1 MKKLTKYQ
9 KFYRKKKQDGEKDFR
24 QENKEDGTRCIR
36 VKRETI
42 NVSIS
47 QAAFDRLLEL
57 SESEKLSR
65 WKMLTRI
72 IITQIPMNAN
82 LTTGSSPTARY
93 DWDKSLLTP
102 TDKNTSCIATEGER
116 QVTYQITRTAFK
128 KLESHKNAIA
138 QSKARIVQSLILNY
152 KTTTQEQ
159 RDKQNAY
166 IKASRKN
173 HYQITKAIALDESVS
188 PVNRR
193 KFFKQDGLI
202 LHVKGLP
209 PEKWDDDELD
219 EFESMHNELNNSR
232 H

>member
-1 MKKLTKYQ
+1 MKKLTKDQ
-9 KFYRKKKQDGEKDFR
+9 KHYRKKKQDGEKDFR
-24 QENKEDGTRCIR
+24 QTNKEDGTRGVR
-36 VKRETI
+36 VTRKTI

-57 SESEKLSR
+57 SESEQLSR

-72 IITQIPMNAN
+72 IITQIPMYAK
-82 LTTGSSPTARY
+82 LTASSSPTKRY
-93 DWDKSLLTP
+93 DWDESLLSP
-102 TDKNTSCIATEGER
+102 TDKKISYKGTEGER
-116 QVTYQITRTAFK
+116 QVTYQITSTAFK

-138 QSKARIVQSLILNY
+138 QSKARIIQSLILNY
-152 KTTTQEQ
+152 KPTSQEQ

-166 IKASRKN
+166 INASRKN
-173 HYQITKAIALDESVS
+173 HKQITKGIALDESLS
-188 PVNRR
+188 PVKRR

-219 EFESMHNELNNSR
+219 EFESMHDELNN
-232 H
+232 